1 MKVYG
6 GWVRWGAYTMTPT
19 DEIEPMVPRLPK
31 QMLTDGG
38 PRRTRT
44 TRKTFDN
51 SEADAPLVPD
61 LS

>member
-1 MKVYG
+1 MKVYD
-6 GWVRWGAYTMTPT
+6 GWALRDRYRMTPT
-19 DEIEPMVPRLPK
+19 DEIEPMVPELPR

-38 PRRTRT
+38 TRRTRT

-51 SEADAPLVPD
+51 SEDDAPLVPD